1 MGNGGHLIFVIVYL
15 LALVAG
21 GYFLGRKEIK
31 TSDDFVV
38 AGRKLPLV
46 VLVGTLLATWVGGGT
61 VTGSANFIYT
71 RGPFAGILYYIG
83 APVGIVLLYFIAK
96 KVRTMA
102 KYTIPEIIEM
112 RYGSF
117 ARTISAL
124 CIILAYVG
132 IVSYQ
137 FRGGGYV
144 LNLTT
149 GMDLQLATIISAIV
163 IVFLAVSGGM
173 VTIAYSD
180 FISALLI
187 VVGMG
192 LGIPFILV
200 KAGGWSNLFAQIPAE
215 KMTWTGGLT
224 TVQLLGYLFPLIFL
238 ILGDQNMY
246 QRFSSAKDAETA
258 SKSNIGFFI
267 GEIIVIFLAVVFA
280 SAAIVFFPGI
290 KPDTAIL
297 QVAMGGVPFVI
308 GGIILAA
315 AVAFMVTTGDS
326 FLLSASTNITYD
338 LWIRFYKPE
347 ATEEEK
353 LKFTRY
359 TIIVLGIIAY
369 IMGAY
374 FPSILA
380 MQMYSYTMYGAAI
393 TPALLGAILWK
404 RATKYGGLWSIIV
417 GGSVTLIW
425 EIVLKRPMGW
435 NSILVS
441 APLAIITLIVV
452 SLLTPKQDSEILDK
466 VF

>member
-1 MGNGGHLIFVIVYL
+1 MGNGGHLIFVILYL

-21 GYFLGRKEIK
+21 GYFLGKKEIK

-38 AGRKLPLV
+38 AGRKLPLI

-71 RGPFAGILYYIG
+71 RGPFAGILYFIG
-83 APVGIVLLYFIAK
+83 APVGIIILYFLAK

-163 IVFLAVSGGM
+163 IIFLAVSGGM

-180 FISALLI
+180 FLSALLI

-192 LGIPFILV
+192 LGIPFILA
-200 KAGGWSNLFAQIPAE
+200 KAGGWNNLFAQIPAD

-267 GEIIVIFLAVVFA
+267 GEIIVIFLSVVFA

-297 QVAMGGVPFVI
+297 QVAMGGVPFII

-359 TIIVLGIIAY
+359 TIVILGVIAY